1 MWKRVLLFGAIA
13 AIVVA
18 AVISSLLV
26 LDVVTAPELRDTLGK
41 TLLVIGILTSA
52 ILLSIGAV
60 RVGMGPRNFIRRFKA
75 ATGQLPGAYIQMLR
89 VSAAKDMLEQGAASI
104 QVVCRK
110 IGYED
115 IAFFRSIFKR
125 HAGMTPAE
133 YRARFA
139 RLHVARGEL
148 AHGRTAA

>member
-18 AVISSLLV
+18 AVVSSLLV

-60 RVGMGPRNFIRRFKA
+60 RVGMGPRK
-75 ATGQLPGAYIQMLR
+75 PR
-89 VSAAKDMLEQGAASI
+89 VEQAAS
-104 QVVCRK
+104 
-110 IGYED
+110 
-115 IAFFRSIFKR
+115 
-125 HAGMTPAE
+125 PP
-133 YRARFA
+133 RA
-139 RLHVARGEL
+139 
-148 AHGRTAA
+148 